1 MARRRPAA
9 PTPSAAIAA
18 PVLVKFPPANLWR
31 VHAAKYAPQQFHQG
45 SVGNARFSPL
55 WTASGKVVPT
65 LYAAISVA
73 AAFME
78 TVFHDVPTPPG
89 DYILDLTKLD
99 DQKLCV
105 STLRLETEL
114 LLVDLST
121 KGLQRLGLK
130 RTDLIDTSARVY
142 SLTREWAAWM
152 HQVSPTAQGLLWTS
166 RKDDD
171 AKSLM
176 LFGDRIRAR
185 SLTVV
190 TPAQP
195 INAVW
200 RDELLDAAEHIGI
213 TQVFAP
219 GLHENR
225 SKR

>member
-9 PTPSAAIAA
+9 PTPPARITA
-18 PVLVKFPPANLWR
+18 PILVKFPPANLWR
-31 VHAAKYAPQQFHQG
+31 VHAGKYSPQQFHPG
-45 SVGNARFSPL
+45 GVGNARFSPL
-55 WTASGKVVPT
+55 STARGKAVPT
-65 LYAAISVA
+65 LYAATSVA

-78 TVFHDVPTPPG
+78 SVFHDVPTPPG

-99 DQKLCV
+99 DQQLCV
-105 STLRLETEL
+105 STLRPETAL

-130 RTDLIDTSARVY
+130 RTDLIDTPARAY
-142 SLTREWAAWM
+142 PLTREWAAWF

-171 AKSLM
+171 AKSMM

-185 SLTVV
+185 SLRIV

-195 INAVW
+195 INLVW
-200 RDELLDAAEHIGI
+200 REELLDVAAHIGI
-213 TQVFAP
+213 TQVFGP
-219 GLHENR
+219 YR
-225 SKR
+225 